1 MENVKLSIV
10 QDELHPEEKRT
21 LAKLREEFRKWYGRL
36 SVAELVSNKRLVAEI
51 EAIERMFNPV
61 PRGIA

>member
-1 MENVKLSIV
+1 MENAKLNLVPTEIG
-10 QDELHPEEKRT
+10 PEEKRT

-51 EAIERMFNPV
+51 EAIERMFSPI
-61 PRGIA
+61 PRGLA